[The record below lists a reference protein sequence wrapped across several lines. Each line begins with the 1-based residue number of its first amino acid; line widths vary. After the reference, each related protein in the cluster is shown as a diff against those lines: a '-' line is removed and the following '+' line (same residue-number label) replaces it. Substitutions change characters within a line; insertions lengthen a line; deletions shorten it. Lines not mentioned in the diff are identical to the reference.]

1 MRLRPSPTGRVLS
14 PSRPHPALRT
24 LARLKLRASIRSL
37 RRRLSHPSG
46 IFFALV
52 GVLVFGLWI
61 FSMAVQGRASAPIDF
76 APELRIPTVCGALAM
91 LTVMTL
97 VGALSYRGLYLPRD
111 EIERLL
117 SAPVSRV
124 QIVRYRLSAN
134 LARSSFFALIMAFL
148 AGPRMPVFGFAFA
161 GMLVATLT
169 LPLLGQ
175 GASLLCGGAE
185 NWLGRALGRVP
196 PALFRIVAGI
206 GAGVLIVP
214 LFFWG
219 DLAETG
225 ADLSLFDDPSG
236 LLLHPAFSL
245 LTRPFVPWASAIS
258 AESWREF
265 LPWFG
270 VSLLMFVVCFELVTH
285 IRVDFRTL
293 SLETSADVARR
304 IRRVRSGGNLV
315 SGARASRRSV
325 GWRIPWLFGRGPFGA
340 VAWLK
345 MCTIV
350 RKSRGT
356 VIYSILVIAFV
367 IFLTSIG
374 GIRELQDPTLGAI
387 LIATLGTIYLGSGLR
402 FDFRSDLDLMPSI
415 KAWPLAPWRLF
426 LATILPE
433 VLLVC
438 ALVIFGILMQALIS
452 GELPLSTW
460 AVICAVPVVGTLWIA
475 IDNTVFLLAPVR
487 FVPGQGNTMH
497 HTGRAMVM
505 VFVRILLAG
514 ALAALCALAA
524 YGVGLM
530 ADRAGLEPLFRSMSM
545 GLVVVVILAA
555 VGTGTIAVGGW
566 ALGRFDVARDRG

>member
-1 MRLRPSPTGRVLS
+1 VLS
-14 PSRPHPALRT
+14 PTRPHPALQT
-24 LARLKLRASIRSL
+24 LARLKLRASVRSL
-37 RRRLSHPSG
+37 RRRLSRPSG

-52 GVLVFGLWI
+52 GLLVFGLWI
-61 FSMAVQGRASAPIDF
+61 FSMTIQGRASAPIDF
-76 APELRIPTVCGALAM
+76 DPELRIPTVCGALAM
-91 LTVMTL
+91 LTIMTL

-117 SAPVSRV
+117 SAPLSRA

-134 LARSSFFALIMAFL
+134 LARSLFFALIMSFL

-161 GMLVATLT
+161 GTLVATMT

-175 GASLLCGGAE
+175 ATSLLCGGAE

-196 PALFRIVAGI
+196 PSLFRIGAAI
-206 GAGVLIVP
+206 GAGLLIIP

-219 DLAETG
+219 DLAGSG
-225 ADLSLFDDPSG
+225 AGWSLFDDPG
-236 LLLHPAFSL
+236 RVLKHPVFSL
-245 LTRPFVPWASAIS
+245 LTRPFLPWASAI
-258 AESWREF
+258 AAQSWGQF

-270 VSLLMFVVCFELVTH
+270 LSLLLFVIFFELVTH
-285 IRVDFRTL
+285 VRVDFRTL

-325 GWRIPWLFGRGPFGA
+325 GWRIPWIFGRGAFGA

-345 MCTIV
+345 TCTIL

-356 VIYSILVIAFV
+356 VIYSVLVIAFV

-374 GIRELQDPTLGAI
+374 GIRELQDPMLGAI
-387 LIATLGTIYLGSGLR
+387 LIASLGTVYLGSGLR
-402 FDFRSDLDLMPSI
+402 FDFRADLDLMPSI

-433 VLLVC
+433 VVLIC
-438 ALVIFGILMQALIS
+438 ALVIFGILMQAAIS
-452 GELPLSTW
+452 GELPLATW
-460 AVICAVPVVGTLWIA
+460 AVICVVPVVGTLWIA

-505 VFVRILLAG
+505 VFVRIVLAG
-514 ALAALCALAA
+514 VLATICALAA
-524 YGVGLM
+524 FGVGLL
-530 ADRAGLEPLFRSMSM
+530 ADKAGLEPIFRSMGM
-545 GLVVVVILAA
+545 GLVVVVILAV
-555 VGTGTIAVGGW
+555 VGIVTIGVGGW
-566 ALGRFDVARDRG
+566 ALARFDVARDHG